1 MFLNDQN
8 FNNNFFLL
16 FISKANADYK
26 KKIIENLR
34 STSNLSF
41 QFEQNINGKIEN
53 GKCTIEYPKKIYC
66 KYKKNKKVLVSNGKS
81 LVIKTISSYY
91 RYPLKKT
98 PLELILDKDFLIKEI
113 ESLKGRNVDNKY
125 YNFTILN
132 NNNKINIFFN
142 NKNYNLIGW
151 QTEDIYQ
158 NLAVTFISKVKTNQ
172 EIDGTIFKIPKMKM
186 NQATF
191 ICKISDLKTTIPLDK

>member
-1 MFLNDQN
+1 MDNP
-8 FNNNFFLL
+8 
-16 FISKANADYK
+16 NA
-26 KKIIENLR
+26 R
-34 STSNLSF
+34 
-41 QFEQNINGKIEN
+41 G
-53 GKCTIEYPKKIYC
+53 
-66 KYKKNKKVLVSNGKS
+66 KVLSTDIPGDMIFEGRHGNSIRIGSRWVNPYIMISNGRT
-81 LVIKTISSYY
+81 LVITNEKKSNYY
-91 RYPLKKT
+91 LYPLKKT

-158 NLAVTFISKVKTNQ
+158 NLAITFISKVKTNQ
-172 EIDGTIFKIPKMKM
+172 EIDDTIFKIPKMKM
-186 NQATF
+186 N
-191 ICKISDLKTTIPLDK
+191 

>member
-1 MFLNDQN
+1 M
-8 FNNNFFLL
+8 
-16 FISKANADYK
+16 K
-26 KKIIENLR
+26 KKIIIFFIFFLITKPLQASIKENIIL
-34 STSNLSF
+34 NLKKTKNIIF
-41 QFEQNINGKIEN
+41 DFEQTIGNIVEK
-53 GKCTIEYPKKIYC
+53 GKCTIKYPKKIFCLY
-66 KYKKNKKVLVSNGKS
+66 KNKKKKIMISNGRT
-81 LVIKTISSYY
+81 LVITNEKKSNYY
-91 RYPLKKT
+91 LYPLKKT

-113 ESLKGRNVDNKY
+113 ENLEGRNVDNKY

-172 EIDGTIFKIPKMKM
+172 EIDDTIFKIPKMKM
-186 NQATF
+186 N
-191 ICKISDLKTTIPLDK
+191 